1 MDKLKELL
9 QMDPCYEQH
18 IVSIREIYEDHL
30 FSILIP
36 AIYEGLQSIYKNA
49 YEIELKYIKAA
60 KKTPEIENPGILVIF
75 QKFLKDIPN
84 LNTHIIRNETD
95 RIKSSSKSADIFEDL
110 IKAVCKANII
120 LLTYNIDHKR
130 KELIRTKYHENI
142 IIHDFIHACYIHS
155 ARMFFGCAEL
165 FYHNQEPIILNQNKR
180 TCYNII
186 RDAIKEAIRLM
197 LPMKEILLEYI
208 TQKYEQKETSQ
219 NILGMGSLGQ
229 MGQMSQMGQMGPNQK
244 MQYMNNVFNKN
255 QEEFNDANN
264 MIERDLMNHRNH
276 SILEDDYDP
285 NDQNIDEE
293 NAFGQ
298 DMSPQ
303 NNNGRNDFSL
313 LISET
318 SDANN
323 TNDTKD
329 SILEYKGIKKLSEE
343 DITMQRQHN
352 SFDADKE
359 SVNSRSTD
367 SKNSVNILSGGKNKH
382 DNTEK
387 NTEKNSENLS
397 AASDHG
403 LKYVD
408 IKSTLAKKG
417 PVSSYFGDMM
427 PVVKQKVDEYK
438 KNRKLKKSS
447 PDNNK
452 DKIINNKNDQDIQ
465 ITRTISD
472 NMSDNKQK
480 KEIDTNKL
488 VDNVL
493 KS

>member
-18 IVSIREIYEDHL
+18 IVSIREIYEEHL

-36 AIYEGLQSIYKNA
+36 TIYEGLQSIYKNA

-142 IIHDFIHACYIHS
+142 IIHDFIHSCYIHS

-180 TCYNII
+180 TCYSII
-186 RDAIKEAIRLM
+186 RDAIKEAIRIM

-208 TQKYEQKETSQ
+208 TQKYEQKESSG
-219 NILGMGSLGQ
+219 NILN
-229 MGQMSQMGQMGPNQK
+229 MGQIGLITPNQ
-244 MQYMNNVFNKN
+244 QIQPMNNIFNKN
-255 QEEFNDANN
+255 QEEFIDANN
-264 MIERDLMNHRNH
+264 MIDRDLMNHKNR

-285 NDQNIDEE
+285 NDQNIDDE

-303 NNNGRNDFSL
+303 KNQHNDFSL
-313 LISET
+313 LISES
-318 SDANN
+318 SDVNEMN
-323 TNDTKD
+323 D
-329 SILEYKGIKKLSEE
+329 SILEYEGINKKSDNKLSDNE
-343 DITMQRQHN
+343 ITMQRQHN
-352 SFDADKE
+352 SFDADNE
-359 SVNSRSTD
+359 SINSKTSD
-367 SKNSVNILSGGKNKH
+367 NKNSASILNGGKDK
-382 DNTEK
+382 DNNSDK
-387 NTEKNSENLS
+387 KSENLS
-397 AASDHG
+397 ASDHG

-408 IKSTLAKKG
+408 LKSTLAKKG

-438 KNRKLKKSS
+438 KNRKLKKLSS
-447 PDNNK
+447 DNNNDNK
-452 DKIINNKNDQDIQ
+452 DKSNEKNKDIQ
-465 ITRTISD
+465 ITRTVSD
-472 NMSDNKQK
+472 NMSDNKK
-480 KEIDTNKL
+480 RKEIDTNKL
-488 VDNVL
+488 INNVL

>member
-49 YEIELKYIKAA
+49 YEIELKYIKAS
-60 KKTPEIENPGILVIF
+60 KKTPEIENPGILIIF

-95 RIKSSSKSADIFEDL
+95 RIKSSSKSADIFDDL

-142 IIHDFIHACYIHS
+142 IIHDFIHSCYIHS
-155 ARMFFGCAEL
+155 ARMFFGCTEL
-165 FYHNQEPIILNQNKR
+165 FYHNQEPIVLNQNKR

-208 TQKYEQKETSQ
+208 TQKYEQKDTTR
-219 NILGMGSLGQ
+219 NILGMGPMGTMGPIGQ
-229 MGQMSQMGQMGPNQK
+229 MRPIGPINLDQNH
-244 MQYMNNVFNKN
+244 QQNMNNIFNKN
-255 QEEFNDANN
+255 QEEFIDANN
-264 MIERDLMNHRNH
+264 MIERDLMNHQNR

-285 NDQNIDEE
+285 NDDE

-303 NNNGRNDFSL
+303 NNNKQNDFSL
-313 LISET
+313 LISES
-318 SDANN
+318 SDANDAN
-323 TNDTKD
+323 D
-329 SILEYKGIKKLSEE
+329 SILEYKEIKKLSE
-343 DITMQRQHN
+343 DGITMQRQHN

-359 SVNSRSTD
+359 SVNSKSSD
-367 SKNSVNILSGGKNKH
+367 SKNSVSILSGGKLSDNKDKK

-387 NTEKNSENLS
+387 DKNSDNVS
-397 AASDHG
+397 GSDHG

-417 PVSSYFGDMM
+417 PVSAYFGDMM
-427 PVVKQKVDEYK
+427 PIVKQKVNEYK

-452 DKIINNKNDQDIQ
+452 NDEDIQ

-472 NMSDNKQK
+472 NISDNKQK

-493 KS
+493 KT